1 MLLLS
6 IPLHFRHYW
15 TSSDLVTRMSIV
27 AVLHSPLLD
36 ALDLGY
42 PLPAARA
49 QLLRY
54 FVAAECSVLRS
65 SEY

>member
-6 IPLHFRHYW
+6 IPLHFCHQW
-15 TSSDLVTRMSIV
+15 TLSDLVTRMLTV
-27 AVLHSPLLD
+27 AVPHSPLLD
-36 ALDLGY
+36 ALDLDY

-49 QLLRY
+49 HLLCY
-54 FVAAECSVLRS
+54 ILAARCCVLRS